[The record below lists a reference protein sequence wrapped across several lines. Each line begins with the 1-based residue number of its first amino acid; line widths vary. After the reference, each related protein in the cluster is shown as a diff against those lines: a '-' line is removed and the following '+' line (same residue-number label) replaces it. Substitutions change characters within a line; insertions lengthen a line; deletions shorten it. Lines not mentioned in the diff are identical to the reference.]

1 MMIIPH
7 DFPDD
12 LIDYIYSF
20 IIYNKKKE
28 LLDEIILFK
37 ITKKLFINKYI
48 KNYNNYNDYM
58 LTISVNIRKL
68 IVSNDNLSFKIP
80 QIILN
85 KYSDVKYS
93 IQNKELLVNLFLVK
107 NLKKI
112 YNILK
117 N

>member
-1 MMIIPH
+1 
-7 DFPDD
+7 
-12 LIDYIYSF
+12 
-20 IIYNKKKE
+20 
-28 LLDEIILFK
+28 
-37 ITKKLFINKYI
+37 
-48 KNYNNYNDYM
+48 NDYM

>member
-48 KNYNNYNDYM
+48 KNYNNY
-58 LTISVNIRKL
+58 
-68 IVSNDNLSFKIP
+68 KI
-80 QIILN
+80 IMI
-85 KYSDVKYS
+85 
-93 IQNKELLVNLFLVK
+93 F
-107 NLKKI
+107 
-112 YNILK
+112 
-117 N
+117 